1 MKKYL
6 SFILIVSLHFSP
18 CKGYSVLTHEAIID
32 ACWEKTLQPL
42 LKQKYPAS
50 TPEQLQEA
58 HAYAYGGAV
67 APDMGYYP
75 FGSKFFTNLVHYVRS
90 GDFVMALIEES
101 NEINEYA
108 FALGALC
115 HYEADKYGH
124 FIGTNQSVP
133 LVYPKLKAKFGNSVT
148 YEENKTAHIRMEFAF
163 DVLQTARGNYASTA
177 YHNYIGFKVS
187 RSVLERAF
195 RKTYDL
201 DINSIFGNLS
211 LAIETFRWS
220 VKRLFP
226 EMTKVAWVTK
236 RQDILKKTPGITSR
250 QFIFKM
256 RNANYYQEYGKKH
269 KGPGIFANFLS
280 LLIRVLPKVGPLKAL
295 KFKDPGPQAEKLFI
309 QSFDTVLLNYT
320 NALKTT
326 GHGKVFLPNIDF
338 DTGQPTAPGEY
349 QLTDQTYGKL
359 LIKLSDKKFD
369 SLSAPLKQNLLNFCN
384 NLKPINKTKKAK
396 EQWEK
401 ATDALE
407 KLKRASTYYMH
418 I

>member
-75 FGSKFFTNLVHYVRS
+75 FGSKFFTNLLHYVRS

-369 SLSAPLKQNLLNFCN
+369 SLSAPLKQNLLSFCN